1 VDVTRFRTVK
11 REIRVLGIDDGVFI
25 PQKRGKALIV
35 GVVYRGGL
43 WLDGIMHTQIQVD
56 GLDATEKIASM
67 IVNSPHHPQLRVI
80 MLNGLTFAGFNIVD
94 IKKLY
99 KKTGLPV
106 IAISREKP
114 NLNEI
119 KKALENLPYKD
130 KRLKAMENAGKMIE
144 VSVKGSEGKIYVQIA
159 GIAEK
164 DALKIIR
171 VTSTRSH
178 IPEALRVAHIIAS
191 GLTHLKSNLKQ

>member
-11 REIRVLGIDDGVFI
+11 REIRVLGIDDGVFT
-25 PQKRGKALIV
+25 PQKKGKALII

-43 WLDGIMHTQIQVD
+43 WLDGVMHTQIQVD

>member
-1 VDVTRFRTVK
+1 MDVKRFRTVK
-11 REIRVLGIDDGVFI
+11 REIRVLGVDDGVFT
-25 PQKRGKALIV
+25 PQKKGKALLV

-43 WLDGIMHTQIQVD
+43 WLDGVMHTQIQVD

-67 IVNSPHHPQLRVI
+67 IINSPHHPQLRVI

-94 IKKLY
+94 IKRLY

-114 NLNEI
+114 DLNEI

-144 VSVKGSEGKIYVQIA
+144 VSVRGSEGKIYVQIA

-191 GLTHLKSNLKQ
+191 GLTHLKNNPNQ

>member
-43 WLDGIMHTQIQVD
+43 WLDGVMHTQIQVD

>member
-1 VDVTRFRTVK
+1 
-11 REIRVLGIDDGVFI
+11 
-25 PQKRGKALIV
+25 
-35 GVVYRGGL
+35 
-43 WLDGIMHTQIQVD
+43 
-56 GLDATEKIASM
+56 
-67 IVNSPHHPQLRVI
+67 VI

>member
-1 VDVTRFRTVK
+1 VDVKRFRTVK
-11 REIRVLGIDDGVFI
+11 REIRVLGVDDGVFT
-25 PQKRGKALIV
+25 PQKKGKALLV

-43 WLDGIMHTQIQVD
+43 WLDGVMHTQIQVD

-67 IVNSPHHPQLRVI
+67 IINSPHHPQLRVI

-144 VSVKGSEGKIYVQIA
+144 VSVRGSEGKIYVQIA